1 MQARS
6 KEVNNS
12 IKNGIKLMMTVI
24 SRIRMK
30 ATWMMEK
37 INVTLRMK
45 SMTKTIWKRVRKRA
59 IKALHHNH
67 MLRDLTRDSLAINES
82 L

>member
-1 MQARS
+1 M
-6 KEVNNS
+6 NNS
-12 IKNGIKLMMTVI
+12 IKRGIKLMMIVI
-24 SRIRMK
+24 SKIKMK
-30 ATWMMEK
+30 ATWMMEM

-45 SMTKTIWKRVRKRA
+45 SMTKTIWKRARKRA

-82 L
+82 V